1 MFQSVCRVFNSS
13 FKVSSCLVDAS
24 PFAIFETR
32 CHLAQLVHSPA
43 RPIQIREK
51 KRNAVQMFL
60 KRIDG
65 KRERP
70 LDMLA
75 QLFRDQDAIASDV
88 DFHCRNEQ
96 SNWAAMTLSMK
107 SPDFPV

>member
-1 MFQSVCRVFNSS
+1 
-13 FKVSSCLVDAS
+13 
-24 PFAIFETR
+24 
-32 CHLAQLVHSPA
+32 
-43 RPIQIREK
+43 
-51 KRNAVQMFL
+51 MFL

-88 DFHCRNEQ
+88 DFHGRNEQ